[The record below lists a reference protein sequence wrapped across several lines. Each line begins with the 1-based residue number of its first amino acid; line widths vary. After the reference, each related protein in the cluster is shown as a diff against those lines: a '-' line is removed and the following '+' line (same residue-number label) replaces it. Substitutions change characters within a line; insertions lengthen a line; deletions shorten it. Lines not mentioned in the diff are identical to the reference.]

1 MQENPDRISGVPA
14 GAPSA
19 PRKRGVGT
27 VVLTLILLLA
37 ACALV
42 NATLLQIT
50 TVTVIGNRQ
59 VSREQVIA
67 RSGLDG
73 RVGYLNVSEESIAR
87 GINSDPYLVFERL
100 EKEFPNRLIIYVRE
114 RTPAANLVMMSN
126 QFILDEEGFVLE
138 KTEEQNLGNGLINVT
153 GMKVRHMEVGEEIQ
167 TVSAS
172 QMDAYRTVMAEIV
185 LQNCGGTLSELN
197 VSDVDNLYLVT
208 VDGCTVKLGTAED
221 IRGKLLTV
229 RGVKRYLDENGYA
242 PGALDATQPGYA
254 TYTPPEL

>member
-87 GINSDPYLVFERL
+87 GINSDPYLVFER
-100 EKEFPNRLIIYVRE
+100 
-114 RTPAANLVMMSN
+114 
-126 QFILDEEGFVLE
+126 
-138 KTEEQNLGNGLINVT
+138 NLGNGLINVT

>member
-73 RVGYLNVSEESIAR
+73 RVGYLM
-87 GINSDPYLVFERL
+87 FERL

-138 KTEEQNLGNGLINVT
+138 KTKEQNLGNGLINVT
-153 GMKVRHMEVGEEIQ
+153 GMKVKHMEVGEEIQ